1 MSRSLIT
8 LPPELLLLIAAATP
22 EGDHFSLL
30 QVNHLLYD
38 LLLPSLYRRHIHK
51 SKDKAI
57 KSKDQVGLFRA
68 VAAGNER
75 GTLHFLRYGANV
87 NSVTGPYT
95 INEPRPWYHPLT
107 PLNIAANMGNDTLLK
122 ILRDHGAEINGVHP
136 NNLAWTKRTG
146 VYFTQPPVL
155 DALLSEH
162 VSTARLLLEWG
173 SLIESPRIYHGGL
186 VNWALEKAQIEMLE
200 LLVEFGL
207 DFNVA
212 VFEKPLPLFQ
222 VATASHIST
231 DVVRCL
237 LDHGADITL
246 VDDEHGKLLRGV
258 IKHGNIDTAR
268 LLLERGA
275 KHPPK
280 ILDYAI
286 IACTFETI
294 DLLAEYGIRLHD
306 INLMQVI
313 NAGRLDIL
321 QLLIEEGYDLNKRY
335 FGGNTALHHAVHFSK
350 YFLSTQRGMAPHIRH
365 RHPVRV
371 LLRQVEMAPQLNVSA
386 RCSVWG
392 YFDHAAIEIL
402 LCLIKG
408 GADINAVDGKGRTPM
423 DVACKWAPL
432 VVQQL
437 LVDNGAD
444 WKGGELPGDPI
455 YDSPE

>member
-1 MSRSLIT
+1 MSLMT
-8 LPPELLLLIAAATP
+8 LPPEILLLIAAATP
-22 EGDHFSLL
+22 PKEITFLSFSL
-30 QVNHLLYD
+30 YK
-38 LLLPSLYRRHIHK
+38 RHIHK

-75 GTLHFLRYGANV
+75 GTLHFLRHGANV
-87 NSVTGPYT
+87 NSLTSRYT
-95 INEPRPWYHPLT
+95 LDEPIAWYHPLT
-107 PLNIAANMGNDTLLK
+107 PLNIAANMGNDTMLK

-136 NNLAWTKRTG
+136 ENLTWTKRTG
-146 VYFTQPPVL
+146 VNFTQPPIL
-155 DALLSEH
+155 DAVLSGH

-186 VNWALEKAQIEMLE
+186 INWALAKAQIEMLE

-212 VFEKPLPLFQ
+212 VFENPLPLRQ

-246 VDDEHGKLLRGV
+246 VDDEKGKLLKDV
-258 IKHGNIDTAR
+258 IRRGNIDTAR

-275 KHPPK
+275 KHPPE
-280 ILDYAI
+280 ILPYAI
-286 IACTFETI
+286 KACTFETI

-306 INLMQVI
+306 IDLRHVI

-321 QLLIEEGYDLNKRY
+321 QLLIEEGYDINKRY
-335 FGGNTALHHAVHFSK
+335 FDGKTALHHAVQLSK
-350 YFLSTQRGMAPHIRH
+350 WFLSTQRGMVPNTRS
-365 RHPVRV
+365 RCPVQV
-371 LLRQVEMAPQLNVSA
+371 PLREVEMVPQRNVSP

-392 YFDHAAIEIL
+392 YFDNVAIEIL
-402 LCLIKG
+402 LCLIKA
-408 GADINAVDGKGRTPM
+408 GADIDAVDEKGRTPM

-455 YDSPE
+455 YDFPE

>member
-1 MSRSLIT
+1 MPRSLIT

-30 QVNHLLYD
+30 QVSHFLYD
-38 LLLPSLYRRHIHK
+38 LLLPNLYRRHIHK
-51 SKDKAI
+51 SENKAI
-57 KSKDQVGLFRA
+57 KSQDQVGLFRA

-87 NSVTGPYT
+87 NAITSRHTVD
-95 INEPRPWYHPLT
+95 EPITWHYPFT
-107 PLNIAANMGNDTLLK
+107 PLNLAAVMGNDTMLK

-136 NNLAWTKRTG
+136 ENLAWTKRTG
-146 VYFTQPPVL
+146 VNFTQPPIL
-155 DALLSEH
+155 DALLSGH
-162 VSTARLLLEWG
+162 VSIARLLLEWG
-173 SLIESPRIYHGGL
+173 SPIESPRIHHGGL
-186 VNWALEKAQIEMLE
+186 INWALAKAQTEMLE

-212 VFEKPLPLFQ
+212 VSENPLPLRQ

-246 VDDEHGKLLRGV
+246 VDDESGGLLREV
-258 IKHGNIDTAR
+258 ISYGNIDTAR

-275 KHPPK
+275 KHPPE
-280 ILDYAI
+280 ILKYAI

-294 DLLAEYGIRLHD
+294 GLLAEYGIRLHD
-306 INLMQVI
+306 INLMHVI

-321 QLLIEEGYDLNKRY
+321 QLLIEEGYDVNKRY
-335 FGGNTALHHAVHFSK
+335 FGGVTVLHHAVKFSK
-350 YFLSTQRGMAPHIRH
+350 YFLSTQRGMLPNIR
-365 RHPVRV
+365 RRSPEQI
-371 LLRQVEMAPQLNVSA
+371 LLRQIETAPQRNVSP

-392 YFDHAAIEIL
+392 YFDNVVIETL
-402 LCLIKG
+402 HCLIKA
-408 GADINAVDGKGRTPM
+408 GADINAVDEKGRTPM
-423 DVACKWAPL
+423 DVACKRAPL

-444 WKGGELPGDPI
+444 WKGGELPGDLI
-455 YDSPE
+455 YDFPE